1 VHYSYPDFSPKSQKK
16 EGEQKMRKLLLIAL
30 ALLVSGSV
38 AMAQSKVDTKWHCE
52 KPAADHK
59 FDVGDV
65 PDHTYWIGQGTCS
78 ATSSD
83 SGFKEKSAQYTE
95 FQEVWKASYNNHG
108 RFNVTTDSG
117 DKVYYTY
124 EGSAPTDIAKPASN
138 KWKIVSGTGK
148 YKGIQGSGTCSGNRG
163 ADASDW
169 ACTGTYSIK

>member
-16 EGEQKMRKLLLIAL
+16 EGGQTMRKLLLIAL
-30 ALLVSGSV
+30 SLLVSGSF

-65 PDHTYWIGQGTCS
+65 PDHTYWIGQGTCN

-148 YKGIQGSGTCSGNRG
+148 YKSIKGSGTCSGNRG